1 MKQSREG
8 RSVFEGGLLE
18 LFEGACEL
26 VGTAGVLGAAANA
39 VDLADDV
46 VDLLS
51 AHQLADTLQVTITS
65 TQEEYL
71 LDHIVLVGCHVD
83 HA

>member
-1 MKQSREG
+1 
-8 RSVFEGGLLE
+8 
-18 LFEGACEL
+18 
-26 VGTAGVLGAAANA
+26 
-39 VDLADDV
+39 
-46 VDLLS
+46 
-51 AHQLADTLQVTITS
+51 LQVTITS